1 MGISRQ
7 ERIAGGLWGL
17 LIGDALGVPYE
28 FHPRHALPPL
38 EAIEFDPP
46 AGFGRSH
53 PGVSPGVWS
62 DDGAQALILLDSLL
76 SQGHFSASH
85 FARGLIAWLTNG
97 FMAVDGVVFDVGA
110 QTSAAIRSLQRGAAP
125 ETAGGRDE
133 YDNGNGSLMRVL
145 PLALWHQGDD
155 RALIDDA
162 FAQSAVTHGHPRA
175 QLCCALYCLWAR
187 RIMAEAADPW
197 REAVATL
204 RHLLHDDR
212 SREEF
217 ESNIAPDDF
226 HEPRGSGYVVDCLFS
241 ARFALIAPDFE
252 TAVRRAVALGEDT
265 DTTACV
271 AGGIAG
277 LTYGAS
283 GIPQRWLNQLKGK
296 DIVQPLLQK
305 LIQRFSWSAL

>member
-1 MGISRQ
+1 
-7 ERIAGGLWGL
+7 
-17 LIGDALGVPYE
+17 
-28 FHPRHALPPL
+28 
-38 EAIEFDPP
+38 
-46 AGFGRSH
+46 
-53 PGVSPGVWS
+53 
-62 DDGAQALILLDSLL
+62 
-76 SQGHFSASH
+76 
-85 FARGLIAWLTNG
+85 
-97 FMAVDGVVFDVGA
+97 
-110 QTSAAIRSLQRGAAP
+110 
-125 ETAGGRDE
+125 
-133 YDNGNGSLMRVL
+133 
-145 PLALWHQGDD
+145 
-155 RALIDDA
+155 
-162 FAQSAVTHGHPRA
+162 
-175 QLCCALYCLWAR
+175 
-187 RIMAEAADPW
+187 
-197 REAVATL
+197 
-204 RHLLHDDR
+204 LHDDR